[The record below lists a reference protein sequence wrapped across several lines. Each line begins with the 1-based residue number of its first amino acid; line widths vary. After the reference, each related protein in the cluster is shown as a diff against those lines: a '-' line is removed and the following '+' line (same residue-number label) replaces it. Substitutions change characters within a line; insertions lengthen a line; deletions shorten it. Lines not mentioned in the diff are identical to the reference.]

1 MLTLVAADAIRVPD
15 LHDHICTTGRTML
28 RDDKPSEYLAIELN
42 EVRRDGTAL
51 LEHLTHQTNLQ
62 FPPDFPK
69 EALTKI
75 ASSLLV
81 LPKGTASGCRK
92 PLLYAQTRLAEIR
105 GSHIRGDEHLP
116 IAGNGDDHPTPLR
129 AGPLDTRVT
138 A

>member
-69 EALTKI
+69 EALHENRI
-75 ASSLLV
+75 LSPGASQRNSIR
-81 LPKGTASGCRK
+81 LPQTAALCSDEARRNPWK
-92 PLLYAQTRLAEIR
+92 
-105 GSHIRGDEHLP
+105 SH
-116 IAGNGDDHPTPLR
+116 
-129 AGPLDTRVT
+129 
-138 A
+138 